1 MSCKGLT
8 GDAKRKCLEKG
19 IKYTMLEQAKNA
31 TARANNKSSNASD
44 AQATKKDSSDYK
56 SGYRMGM
63 QRQNPSASSH
73 PYGENEY
80 QKMGRWEG
88 QNKKKK
94 K

>member
-8 GDAKRKCLEKG
+8 GEARKKCLEKG

-31 TARANNKSSNASD
+31 TARKNKKSANASD

-56 SGYRMGM
+56 SGYRLG
-63 QRQNPSASSH
+63 RVKGKPSSSSH

-88 QNKKKK
+88 QNKKSN
-94 K
+94 